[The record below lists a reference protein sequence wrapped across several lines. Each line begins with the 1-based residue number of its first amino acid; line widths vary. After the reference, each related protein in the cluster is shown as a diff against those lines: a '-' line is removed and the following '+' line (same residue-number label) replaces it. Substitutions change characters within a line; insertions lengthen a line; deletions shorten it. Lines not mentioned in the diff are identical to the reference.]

1 QAGVTRLALNYELR
15 ASGLTFPVDPG
26 ADASLGGMVATG
38 ASGTNS
44 VRYGTMKHNTLG
56 VTAVLADG
64 SVVST
69 VNLSS
74 SPPPRPMPV
83 PTFRRPEVALVASGG
98 RSRKSSAG
106 YDLTSLLVGS
116 EGTLGVITEAALRLH
131 PVPAAVGAATCTF
144 PSLGQA
150 AAAVTTLL
158 SCGLPVS
165 RSELL
170 DATTIAAF
178 NAYAS
183 DVPDLELC
191 WPLRRVLVLR
201 ILSSPALK
209 VAPTLFLQLEGVSE
223 EGVAELSTLCQQC
236 CDEQGGSS
244 FVWASSESE
253 RRRLWEARHATYY
266 AALALRPGSRGI
278 VTDAVVPLS
287 SLAQV
292 MVETAD
298 DVKASGVVGPIF
310 GHAGD
315 GNFHC
320 ILLVRE
326 DDPPEYLATL
336 RGLNE
341 RLMERTLRV
350 GGSCTGEHGVG
361 MGKKKWLPREFGD
374 ETVEM
379 MRVVKRALDPLNIL
393 NPGKVIDL

>member
-1 QAGVTRLALNYELR
+1 
-15 ASGLTFPVDPG
+15 
-26 ADASLGGMVATG
+26 M
-38 ASGTNS
+38 
-44 VRYGTMKHNTLG
+44 
-56 VTAVLADG
+56 
-64 SVVST
+64 
-69 VNLSS
+69 
-74 SPPPRPMPV
+74 
-83 PTFRRPEVALVASGG
+83 
-98 RSRKSSAG
+98 
-106 YDLTSLLVGS
+106 
-116 EGTLGVITEAALRLH
+116 
-131 PVPAAVGAATCTF
+131 
-144 PSLGQA
+144 
-150 AAAVTTLL
+150 
-158 SCGLPVS
+158 
-165 RSELL
+165 
-170 DATTIAAF
+170 
-178 NAYAS
+178 
-183 DVPDLELC
+183 
-191 WPLRRVLVLR
+191 LVLR
-201 ILSSPALK
+201 ILPSPALK

-223 EGVAELSTLCQQC
+223 EGVSELSALCQQC

-393 NPGKVIDL
+393 NPGKVIDV